1 MQVSITVII
10 PAYNAERHLG
20 QCLEALRQSE
30 DRDFETI
37 VVDDGSEDRTREIA
51 ESYGARVFASPAA
64 RGGPAIARNLGANH
78 ASGTVLFFID
88 SDVVVKPDSISKV
101 RARFTA
107 DAEMAAMI
115 GSYDMAPKSQDFL
128 SQYRNL
134 MHCYVH
140 QHGSEQACTFWSGCG
155 AIRKEVFV
163 EQSGFSADYG
173 RPAIEDI
180 ELGYRLVRAGRKIV
194 LDHSLLVT
202 HLKRWTFWGL
212 VKTDIMDRGVPWTEL
227 ILRDRFMPNDLNVM
241 LSQRISVALVFLVV
255 ILTGAMATMHGFYI
269 LIPPL
274 AILFLMLGRWW
285 SEMGIEK
292 RPVGVLIV
300 LNAMLGLIAVLA
312 YSYRMFWL
320 MVPLLLSPPLLF
332 IRHRYSRAGEEGVR
346 KLVRWVG
353 VAYMVGSLA
362 AAAYYLPAHH
372 LIFAIFI
379 ILAVVSGLNSNFY
392 VFLAG
397 KRGLAF
403 MLAAIPFHLLYHFYN
418 GVSFIVGSARHYW
431 NAELEAGDPSLQM
444 QHERTPAASAN
455 RMAAGAEIRL
465 SGIAGG
471 DTQIPTKL

>member
-1 MQVSITVII
+1 MQESITVII

-20 QCLEALRQSE
+20 QCLEALRQSNDE
-30 DRDFETI
+30 DFETI

-51 ESYGARVFASPAA
+51 AEYGAKLLATEA
-64 RGGPAIARNLGANH
+64 RSGPACARNLGAKH
-78 ASGTVLFFID
+78 ASGTILYFID
-88 SDVVVKPDSISKV
+88 SDVCVKPESISKV
-101 RARFTA
+101 KARFA
-107 DAEMAAMI
+107 KDAELAALI
-115 GSYDMAPKSQDFL
+115 GSYDMTPKSADFI

-134 MHCYVH
+134 MHAYVH
-140 QHGSEQACTFWSGCG
+140 QHGSEQAWTFWSGCG
-155 AIRKEVFV
+155 AIRKEVFI
-163 EQSGFSADYG
+163 EQSGFSEDYG

-180 ELGYRLVRAGRKIV
+180 ELGYRLVRAGRKII

-255 ILTGAMATMHGFYI
+255 ILTGAMAIMHGFYI
-269 LIPPL
+269 LVPPL

-292 RPVGVLIV
+292 RPVGVLLV
-300 LNAMLGLIAVLA
+300 LNGMLGLIALLA
-312 YSYRMFWL
+312 YTYKMFWL
-320 MVPLLLSPPLLF
+320 MVPLLLSPGLLF
-332 IRHRYSRAGEEGVR
+332 IRHRYATVGSIRT
-346 KLVRWVG
+346 LVRWVG
-353 VAYMVGSLA
+353 TLYVCASVA
-362 AAAYYLPAHH
+362 AAVYYLPAHH

-379 ILAVVSGLNSNFY
+379 ILALVGGMNSNFY

-418 GVSFIVGSARHYW
+418 GISFIVGSARHYW
-431 NAELEAGDPSLQM
+431 NAELEEGDPPARGSKPVS
-444 QHERTPAASAN
+444 PAAEVKS
-455 RMAAGAEIRL
+455 
-465 SGIAGG
+465 
-471 DTQIPTKL
+471 K

>member
-1 MQVSITVII
+1 MQDSISVII
-10 PAYNAERHLG
+10 PAYNAERHFG
-20 QCLEALRQSE
+20 QCLEALRHSE
-30 DRDFETI
+30 DQDFELI

-51 ESYGARVFASPAA
+51 AQYGAKVLASEA
-64 RGGPAIARNLGANH
+64 RSGPASARNLGARH
-78 ASGTVLFFID
+78 SSGAILFFID
-88 SDVVVKPDSISKV
+88 SDVCVKPESIAKV
-101 RARFTA
+101 KNRFNN
-107 DAEMAAMI
+107 DPEMAALI
-115 GSYDMAPKSQDFL
+115 GSYDMAPKSQDFI

-134 MHCYVH
+134 MHAYVH
-140 QHGSEQACTFWSGCG
+140 QHGSEQAWTFWSGCG
-155 AIRKEVFV
+155 AMRKEVFT
-163 EQSGFSADYG
+163 EMSGFSEDYG

-212 VKTDIMDRGVPWTEL
+212 VKTDIMDRGIPWTEL

-241 LSQRISVALVFLVV
+241 VSQRISVALVFLVV
-255 ILTGAMATMHGFYI
+255 ILTAAMAILHGFYI

-292 RPVGVLIV
+292 RPFGVMLV
-300 LNAMLGLIAVLA
+300 LNGMLALIAVLA
-312 YSYRMFWL
+312 YTYRMFWL
-320 MVPLLLSPPLLF
+320 MVPLLLSPGLLF
-332 IRHRYSRAGEEGVR
+332 IRHRYATVGSIR

-353 VAYMVGSLA
+353 VLYMLASLA

-379 ILAVVSGLNSNFY
+379 ILAVIGGMNSNFY

-403 MLAAIPFHLLYHFYN
+403 MLAAIPFHLLFHFYN

-431 NAELEAGDPSLQM
+431 NAVLEEGDL
-444 QHERTPAASAN
+444 PAPASKPDSSTAD
-455 RMAAGAEIRL
+455 L
-465 SGIAGG
+465 KS
-471 DTQIPTKL
+471 K

>member
-1 MQVSITVII
+1 MQESITVII

-20 QCLEALRQSE
+20 QCLEAFRQSH
-30 DRDFETI
+30 DLDFEMI
-37 VVDDGSEDRTREIA
+37 VVDDGSEDKTREIA
-51 ESYGARVFASPAA
+51 AQYGAKVLASAA
-64 RGGPAIARNLGANH
+64 RSGPACARNLGAKH
-78 ASGTVLFFID
+78 ASGTILYFID
-88 SDVVVKPDSISKV
+88 SDVCVKPESISKV
-101 RARFTA
+101 KARFNT
-107 DAEMAAMI
+107 DLEMAALI
-115 GSYDMAPKSQDFL
+115 GSYDMTPKSADFL

-134 MHCYVH
+134 MHAYVH
-140 QHGSEQACTFWSGCG
+140 QHGSEQAWTFWSGCG
-155 AIRKEVFV
+155 AIRKEVFM
-163 EQSGFSADYG
+163 EMSGFSEDYG

-255 ILTGAMATMHGFYI
+255 ILTAAMAIMHGFYI

-285 SEMGIEK
+285 SEVGIEK
-292 RPVGVLIV
+292 RPIWVLLI
-300 LNAMLGLIAVLA
+300 LNGMLALIAVLA
-312 YSYRMFWL
+312 YTYRMFWL
-320 MVPLLLSPPLLF
+320 MVPLLLSPGLLF
-332 IRHRYSRAGEEGVR
+332 IRHRYSGAGEGSIRAV
-346 KLVRWVG
+346 VRWVG
-353 VAYMVGSLA
+353 VLYMLASLA

-379 ILAVVSGLNSNFY
+379 ILALVGGMNSNFY

-418 GVSFIVGSARHYW
+418 GISFIVGSARHYW
-431 NAELEAGDPSLQM
+431 NAELEKGDLPVPAS
-444 QHERTPAASAN
+444 ESSTRTPELKS
-455 RMAAGAEIRL
+455 
-465 SGIAGG
+465 
-471 DTQIPTKL
+471 K

>member
-1 MQVSITVII
+1 MQDSITVII

-30 DRDFETI
+30 DRDFELI

-51 ESYGARVFASPAA
+51 AQFGAKVLASEA
-64 RGGPAIARNLGANH
+64 RSGPASARNLGAKQ
-78 ASGTVLFFID
+78 ATGAILFFID
-88 SDVVVKPDSISKV
+88 SDVCVKVDSISKV
-101 RARFTA
+101 KARFNN
-107 DAEMAAMI
+107 DPEMSALI

-140 QHGSEQACTFWSGCG
+140 QHGSEQAWTFWSGCG
-155 AIRKEVFV
+155 AMRKEVFIDM
-163 EQSGFSADYG
+163 SGFSEDYG

-180 ELGYRLVRAGRKIV
+180 ELGYRMVRAGRKIV

-212 VKTDIMDRGVPWTEL
+212 VKTDIMDRGIPWTEL

-241 LSQRISVALVFLVV
+241 VSQRVSVALVFLVV
-255 ILTGAMATMHGFYI
+255 ILTAAMAIMHGFYI

-285 SEMGIEK
+285 SEIGIEK
-292 RPVGVLIV
+292 RPLGVSIALNGIV
-300 LNAMLGLIAVLA
+300 ALIAVLA

-320 MVPLLLSPPLLF
+320 MVPLLLSPGLLF
-332 IRHRYSRAGEEGVR
+332 IRHRYSTVGSIRT
-346 KLVRWVG
+346 LVRWVG
-353 VAYMVGSLA
+353 VLYMLASLA

-379 ILAVVSGLNSNFY
+379 ILAVIGGMNSNFY

-397 KRGLAF
+397 KRGIAF

-418 GVSFIVGSARHYW
+418 GISFIVGSARHYW
-431 NAELEAGDPSLQM
+431 NTVLEEGDRPAPISKPERPAAELKS
-444 QHERTPAASAN
+444 
-455 RMAAGAEIRL
+455 
-465 SGIAGG
+465 
-471 DTQIPTKL
+471 K

>member
-1 MQVSITVII
+1 MQASITVII

-20 QCLEALRQSE
+20 QCLQALRQSN
-30 DRDFETI
+30 DQDFELI
-37 VVDDGSEDRTREIA
+37 VIDDGSEDRTREVAA
-51 ESYGARVFASPAA
+51 EYGAKVLASAA
-64 RGGPAIARNLGANH
+64 RSGPASARNLGAEH
-78 ASGTVLFFID
+78 AGGAILFFID
-88 SDVVVKPDSISKV
+88 SDVCVKADSIKKV
-101 RARFTA
+101 KSRFKN
-107 DAEMAAMI
+107 DAKLDALI
-115 GSYDMAPKSQDFL
+115 GSYDMAPKSADFL

-134 MHCYVH
+134 MHAYVH

-155 AIRKEVFV
+155 AIRKEVFI
-163 EQSGFSADYG
+163 EMSGFSEDYG

-180 ELGYRLVRAGRKIV
+180 ELGYRMVRAGRKIV

-255 ILTGAMATMHGFYI
+255 ILTGAMAVMHGFYI

-292 RPVGVLIV
+292 RPIGVLLI
-300 LNAMLGLIAVLA
+300 LNGMLALIAVLA
-312 YSYRMFWL
+312 YTYRMFWL
-320 MVPLLLSPPLLF
+320 MVPLLLSPGLLF
-332 IRHRYSRAGEEGVR
+332 IRHRYATVGSIRT
-346 KLVRWVG
+346 LVRWVG
-353 VAYMVGSLA
+353 VLYMLASLA

-379 ILAVVSGLNSNFY
+379 ILALVGGMNSNFY

-431 NAELEAGDPSLQM
+431 NAELEKGDPPVPASKPSPPAVELKSV
-444 QHERTPAASAN
+444 PAAELETN
-455 RMAAGAEIRL
+455 PAAEL
-465 SGIAGG
+465 N
-471 DTQIPTKL
+471 PK